1 MDDAAICTCSASTLL
16 RSNPKSVSF
25 SFAFSKTQYRC
36 RHSKSYIFISSLKYS
51 SCFLLEVNLG
61 TSVFSNT
68 LRCVLYC
75 CDLFIRD
82 FALAGENHGDQYTID
97 NFQSFLSVWIQAID
111 PAAVSKTNRKT
122 EQIERGPRDRNGG
135 EIAEASSCCT
145 APVCTVDD
153 RA

>member
-1 MDDAAICTCSASTLL
+1 M
-16 RSNPKSVSF
+16 
-25 SFAFSKTQYRC
+25 
-36 RHSKSYIFISSLKYS
+36 
-51 SCFLLEVNLG
+51 
-61 TSVFSNT
+61 
-68 LRCVLYC
+68 YC

-145 APVCTVDD
+145 PQVFQPFPGAHSFSTSEHDECVLSGRTAVGEKISWGEKRLRKKLAFAL
-153 RA
+153 RARAIAQEKRLAMGQSGCE